1 MDDDFIPMLLF
12 TVVGGFILFAIT
24 KAVVRAP
31 GASLQRKFQKLGTIK
46 GQHIATIIAAVGQ
59 PNSRSVSG
67 DGRVVCQWISSGY
80 HIALIFTDN
89 ICDGITHEFAA

>member
-1 MDDDFIPMLLF
+1 MDDAFIPMMF
-12 TVVGGFILFAIT
+12 IIFVGGFLLYALT

-59 PNSRSVSG
+59 PNSRSVAA
-67 DGRVVCQWISSGY
+67 DGRIVCQWISSGY